1 MRPSRILC
9 SLTVA
14 LGLSW
19 SNGAAAI
26 DIAPGDYAALPSGM
40 TLGMLYLQYSKADRL
55 RVDGGG
61 TVPQSRLEMPVAIV
75 RTVHYNTI
83 GGLPVSVQAFVPF
96 GGFSEAKIGGV
107 KQSTAGGLGDLTV
120 GATAYPFHSADQDY
134 GTTLGLSAFLTVPT
148 GAYKRSAISLGS
160 GTSSLTP
167 QIGLIQ
173 NLGNNFVV
181 DAALDVAFTRDFTN
195 GGVRFE
201 RAPSTQ
207 LQAYLR
213 YNLSPAASVSA
224 GYSGHYGG
232 KQTVNSRYSGLK
244 TESHQVR
251 VFLNRFVTETI
262 QLQGMVGSDLSVT
275 GGFKQGVVGQFR
287 LLTVF

>member
-1 MRPSRILC
+1 MRPSRVLC
-9 SLTVA
+9 GLMVV

-26 DIAPGDYAALPSGM
+26 DIAPGDYAALPSGV
-40 TLGMLYLQYSKADRL
+40 TLGMLYLQYSKANRL
-55 RVDGGG
+55 QVDGVGM
-61 TVPQSRLEMPVAIV
+61 VQQSALEVPVAIA

-83 GGLPVSVQAFVPF
+83 GGAPVSVQAFVPF

-107 KQSTAGGLGDLTV
+107 KQSTVGGLGDLTI
-120 GATAYPFHSADQDY
+120 GATVYPFHSADQDY
-134 GTTLGLSAFLTVPT
+134 GTTLGLSAFLTMPT
-148 GAYKRSAISLGS
+148 GAFKRSAISLGS

-181 DAALDVAFTRDFTN
+181 DAALDVAFTRDFTD

-207 LQAYLR
+207 LQTYLR
-213 YNLSPAASVSA
+213 YNLSPIASVSA

-232 KQTVNSRYSGLK
+232 KQTVNGRYSGLK

-251 VFLNRFVTETI
+251 VFANQFVTNTI
-262 QLQGMVGSDLSVT
+262 QLQGMVGSDLSVR
-275 GGFKQGVVGQFR
+275 GGFKQGGVGQLR
-287 LLTVF
+287 LLSVF